1 MVTKRVMGATIAA
14 FALLWAAS
22 GAFASSSTAGLA
34 YESGGAK
41 GPAQIWVANG
51 DGSNPRK
58 LTTGGAPSLAPN
70 GGAVAVVSESGR
82 SAVVIYSATGNVIGK
97 FFNARKVAAGQ
108 LEWSRDS
115 RYLAVGLSDTTQV
128 TKIGTSG
135 LAVIDTKTGKTTMI
149 ASGVVSG
156 ISWSPTSDSLVY
168 ALATTASFNAPTNL
182 DEYRSTSSSSS
193 TMPLTSD
200 GRSVEPVWGKR
211 GIVYAHVSLRGR
223 QQAPMYQL
231 FLLNRGHSTQ
241 ITHMRIGSLVDGLV
255 PVAVSADGTHL
266 AAEFVGTDTSA
277 GYSVNLATHTVKQLI
292 VKGQEVSA
300 WGISRDGKRI
310 LVDFGGF
317 ENPPQ
322 DGTLETVP
330 FSGGSPTVLEAHADF
345 GSWDQ

>member
-1 MVTKRVMGATIAA
+1 MVMTRALGATIAA
-14 FALLWAAS
+14 CALLWVAS
-22 GAFASSSTAGLA
+22 GAFASSSTVGLA
-34 YESGGAK
+34 YESGGTK
-41 GPAQIWVANG
+41 GPSQIWVANG

-58 LTTGGAPSLAPN
+58 LTTGDQPSLAPN
-70 GGAVAVVSESGR
+70 GGAVAVVSESGH
-82 SAVVIYSATGNVIGK
+82 SAVVIYSAAGSVIGK

-108 LEWSRDS
+108 LVWSRDS
-115 RYLAVGLSDTTQV
+115 RYLAVGLSDTTQL
-128 TKIGTSG
+128 TKIGASG
-135 LAVIDTKTGKTTMI
+135 IAVIDTKTGTTSMI

-156 ISWSPTSDSLVY
+156 ISWSPTSDALVY
-168 ALATTASFNAPTNL
+168 GLSTKASFDAPTNL
-182 DEYRSTSSSSS
+182 YMYSATKSTAS
-193 TMPLTSD
+193 TRPLTTD

-211 GIVYAHVSLRGR
+211 GIVFAHVSLRAH

-231 FLLNRGHSTQ
+231 FVLKNGHSTQ
-241 ITHMRIGSLVDGLV
+241 ITHMKIGSLVDGLV
-255 PVAVSADGTHL
+255 PVAVSADGAHL
-266 AAEFVGTDTSA
+266 AAEFEGTDTSA
-277 GYSVNLATHTVKQLI
+277 GYSVNLVTHAVKQLI

-330 FSGGSPTVLEAHADF
+330 FSGGSPTTLEAHADF